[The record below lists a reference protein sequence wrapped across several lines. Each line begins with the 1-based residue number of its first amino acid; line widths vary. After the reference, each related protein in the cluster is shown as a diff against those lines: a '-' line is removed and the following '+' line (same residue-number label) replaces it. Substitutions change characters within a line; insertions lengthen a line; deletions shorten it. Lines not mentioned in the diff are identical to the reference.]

1 MALLDKLFGRTRAER
16 LIAEGNRAEQAGRV
30 REACELYRRAI
41 AAAPDHAKAHL
52 NLGIGLEAAGDREA
66 AVSAYERALAIDP
79 ADPYVNYNL
88 GKLLDARREWERA
101 ETLLRAALAAK
112 PRFPEALVVLANV
125 CESQGRLDAAAA
137 ALESALR
144 ERPDWTGA
152 LLNYAG
158 VLYRLGR
165 LADAHAALRRL
176 IAIDPSD
183 ASAYG
188 LLGDV
193 LRARVRVPEALEAL
207 ARARTLA
214 PDRFDLQ
221 SAELFVLQSS
231 EATSAEAL
239 FERHEQF
246 GLRLEAAIGARFA
259 PFANA
264 PDPERPLRV
273 GYVSGDFYTH
283 PVAFFLIP
291 LLERHDRERFGT
303 YCYSTGRLR
312 DRITR
317 EIEARAG
324 TWRDAAW
331 MSDAELADAVNAD
344 GIDILVDLSGHSGV
358 ARLPVFAQ
366 QPAPVQVA
374 WLGYLATTGLTRMQ
388 YRLCDRYTD
397 PPGAAERFH
406 TETLVRLPACQ
417 WCYRP
422 PVGAVPCAEVPPFVR
437 NGFLTFGSFNA
448 ALKIS
453 PSTRRLWARILE
465 RVPGS
470 RLKLVG
476 IPQESARREIVAD
489 LAAAGIAPERINA
502 APRLGLLEYFEAF
515 AGVDVA
521 LDPAPYS
528 GGTTTCDTLWMG
540 VPVVTA
546 PGERSI
552 SRSAGSILHTLGL
565 DDWIAASP
573 EDYVERAVRC
583 DRERE
588 RLVELRRSLRET
600 LRASPLMD
608 EPRFARDIEAAYR
621 DLWRAWCRAPGA
633 S

>member
-1 MALLDKLFGRTRAER
+1 
-16 LIAEGNRAEQAGRV
+16 
-30 REACELYRRAI
+30 
-41 AAAPDHAKAHL
+41 
-52 NLGIGLEAAGDREA
+52 
-66 AVSAYERALAIDP
+66 
-79 ADPYVNYNL
+79 AD
-88 GKLLDARREWERA
+88 
-101 ETLLRAALAAK
+101 
-112 PRFPEALVVLANV
+112 V
-125 CESQGRLDAAAA
+125 CESQGRLDAAGA
-137 ALESALR
+137 ALETALR
-144 ERPDWTGA
+144 ARPDWTGA
-152 LLNYAG
+152 LFNHAR
-158 VLYRLGR
+158 VLYRQER
-165 LADAHAALRRL
+165 PAEAEAALRRL
-176 IAIDPSD
+176 VSIDPAD
-183 ASAYG
+183 ASAWG

-207 ARARTLA
+207 ARARSLA

-221 SAELFVLQSS
+221 SAELFMLQSS
-231 EATSAEAL
+231 EGASAEGL
-239 FERHEQF
+239 FERHRQF
-246 GLRLEAAIGARFA
+246 GARLEAAIGARFA

-264 PDPERPLRV
+264 PDPERRLRV
-273 GYVSGDFYTH
+273 GYVSGDFHTH
-283 PVAFFLIP
+283 PVAFFMIP
-291 LLERHDRERFGT
+291 LLERHDRERVRTF
-303 YCYSTGRLR
+303 CYSTGRLH
-312 DRITR
+312 DRITEEVR
-317 EIEARAG
+317 ARAHE
-324 TWRDAAW
+324 WRDASW
-331 MSDAELADAVNAD
+331 MPDAELADAVNGD

-358 ARLPVFAQ
+358 SRLPVFAQ

-406 TETLVRLPACQ
+406 TEKLVRLPACQ

-422 PVGAVPCAEVPPFVR
+422 PVGAVPCADVPPFVR

-453 PSTRRLWARILE
+453 PSIRRLWARILE

-476 IPQESARREIVAD
+476 IPQESTRREIVAD
-489 LAAAGIAPERINA
+489 LAAGGIAPDRISA
-502 APRLGLLEYFEAF
+502 SPRLGLLEYFEAF

-588 RLVELRRSLRET
+588 RLVALRRDLRET

-621 DLWRAWCRAPGA
+621 GMWRAWCRARGA
-633 S
+633 PST